1 LTIFPRCCRCV
12 LAAGNPFGLIHGP
25 ITYLLGKRPD
35 RDDQPYLFRL
45 DRMRD
50 VSVSETLGCPP
61 EDWDL
66 DAWLADSFGIWR
78 ESGHDIVLRVRPD
91 AVERAKGLAL
101 SSASAVEGRRR

>member
-91 AVERAKGLAL
+91 AVERARPGAFIRI
-101 SSASAVEGRRR
+101 SS